1 MMLYNNINQDGTL
14 VAKLPP
20 FLWGK
25 EVIISVTQETQ
36 AEKSNW
42 GKISQALKK
51 VDALDIP
58 CRSYDDII
66 ADCRSLRETE

>member
-1 MMLYNNINQDGTL
+1 
-14 VAKLPP
+14 
-20 FLWGK
+20 LWGK

-58 CRSYDDII
+58 CRSYDDLI